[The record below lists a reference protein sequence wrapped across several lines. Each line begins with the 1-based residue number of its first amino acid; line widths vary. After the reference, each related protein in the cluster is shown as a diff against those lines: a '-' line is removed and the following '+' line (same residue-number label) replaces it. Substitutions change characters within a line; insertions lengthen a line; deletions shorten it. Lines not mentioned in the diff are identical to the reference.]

1 MRIALRSNA
10 RAILA
15 LLLLCAGIL
24 LSLKIDD
31 SRLSDH
37 SSIQTASALDVPR
50 LTIKLARG
58 RLEVSGT
65 TQSAAHEADLE
76 RVAADRFRNHDIVT
90 AFRAG
95 VLLPQDWRPLS
106 LRLLH
111 AIATM
116 ESATVVLQDGLIS
129 IRGVTAD
136 PESLAQ
142 RLDSLREAMPAD
154 ATLHD
159 NVLVVGNESTLDEL
173 CQRTFAELNA
183 LPITFQQSNA
193 ALRMSSYASL
203 DKVVDFA
210 WDCQHMAIVIS
221 GHTDASGSEPWNR
234 QLSRARAQAV
244 ADYLENKGIDPERLI
259 VEGHG
264 SSMPVA
270 DNDTAYGRSLNRRI
284 EFQLRRPLL

>member
-1 MRIALRSNA
+1 MRIALRSSA

-37 SSIQTASALDVPR
+37 SSIQPASAVDAPR
-50 LTIKLARG
+50 LTFKLSRG
-58 RLEVSGT
+58 RLAVSGT
-65 TQSAAHEADLE
+65 TESAAHEADLA
-76 RVAADRFRNHDIVT
+76 RIAADRFRNHDIVT
-90 AFRAG
+90 EFSAG
-95 VLLPQDWRPLS
+95 VLLPEDWQPLS
-106 LRLLH
+106 LRLLY

-116 ESATVVLQDGLIS
+116 ESANVVLQDRLIS

-142 RLDSLREAMPAD
+142 RLELLRDVMPAET
-154 ATLHD
+154 TLLD
-159 NVLVVGNESTLDEL
+159 NVLVVSNELTLDEL
-173 CQRTFAELNA
+173 CQRTFADLNA
-183 LPITFQQSNA
+183 LPIAFQQSSA
-193 ALRMSSYASL
+193 ALRTSAYSSL

-221 GHTDASGSEPWNR
+221 GHTDASGDESWNR
-234 QLSRARAQAV
+234 QLSLARARAV

-270 DNDTAYGRSLNRRI
+270 DNDTAFGRSLNRRI
-284 EFQLRRPLL
+284 EFQVRRPLL